1 MITRSMSTIITT
13 MTASAAAATIMTMR
27 SMSTIITTMTTSAAV
42 ATIMTMRS
50 MSTIITIMSTS
61 ITTMK
66 MVYAAVD
73 IITTRM
79 STAIIITITQMKY
92 LHPGAAR
99 HRGSTRRMS
108 LRRF

>member
-1 MITRSMSTIITT
+1 
-13 MTASAAAATIMTMR
+13 
-27 SMSTIITTMTTSAAV
+27 
-42 ATIMTMRS
+42 MTMRS

-73 IITTRM
+73 IITKRM

-92 LHPGAAR
+92 LHPGARDTAEV
-99 HRGSTRRMS
+99 HEG
-108 LRRF
+108 